1 MVLGLAQMA
10 EDAGRDA
17 ADLLCRHA
25 DRCDLRLRAQL
36 LRGRE
41 HLARVLAALRRAA
54 PARIRPHRSRHRLCA
69 GLRDRLRARTDGWRA
84 GDCDPLDGSAGKTV
98 LGDRR
103 ECRHEAGRGH
113 PLDRSELALLHALR
127 HRAAGH
133 RRLCQLRA
141 AALRDQ
147 RPRGLRDGLRR
158 RRRHRPGARRRHPQ
172 VLLFGR
178 QRHPAHHRRHRL
190 HHRHHHR
197 LVARPPVRQ
206 GGADVTPQEVDTAQI
221 RARYPDVFDR
231 PASARLAT
239 PAMIAAALAILV
251 YGLVDLD
258 FSPSRFFAGLSQL
271 GWITLMMIPPD
282 PGSSL
287 PIYLKALGET
297 LSIALLGTTLAA
309 VFALPVS
316 LLAARNIVPSN
327 ILRFPVRR
335 FLDSIRG
342 VDTLIWALVW
352 INVVGLGPFA
362 GVLAIAVSDFGA
374 FGKLFSEAIEGADQ
388 KQVEGIR
395 ASGGSALHE
404 IRFGLLPQV
413 LPVIAGQVL
422 YFIES
427 NTRSATI
434 IGIVGAGGIGLQ
446 LAEQIRVLEWQKVSF
461 LILMILVAV
470 AAIDFISGKLR
481 FAIIG
486 RRAVA

>member
-1 MVLGLAQMA
+1 M
-10 EDAGRDA
+10 
-17 ADLLCRHA
+17 
-25 DRCDLRLRAQL
+25 
-36 LRGRE
+36 
-41 HLARVLAALRRAA
+41 
-54 PARIRPHRSRHRLCA
+54 S
-69 GLRDRLRARTDGWRA
+69 
-84 GDCDPLDGSAGKTV
+84 K
-98 LGDRR
+98 
-103 ECRHEAGRGH
+103 
-113 PLDRSELALLHALR
+113 
-127 HRAAGH
+127 
-133 RRLCQLRA
+133 
-141 AALRDQ
+141 
-147 RPRGLRDGLRR
+147 
-158 RRRHRPGARRRHPQ
+158 
-172 VLLFGR
+172 
-178 QRHPAHHRRHRL
+178 
-190 HHRHHHR
+190 
-197 LVARPPVRQ
+197 
-206 GGADVTPQEVDTAQI
+206 PQEVNSAEI
-221 RARYPDVFDR
+221 RARYPDVFNR
-231 PASARLAT
+231 PASSRLAT
-239 PAMIAAALAILV
+239 PVALAAALAV
-251 YGLVDLD
+251 FVFGLVDLD
-258 FSPSRFFAGLSQL
+258 FSPSRLISGLSQL
-271 GWITLMMIPPD
+271 GWISMMMIPPD

-287 PIYLKALGET
+287 PLYLKALGET

-309 VFALPVS
+309 LLALPVS
-316 LLAARNIVPSN
+316 LLAARNVVPSV

-362 GVLAIAVSDFGA
+362 GVLAIAISDFGA

-404 IRFGLLPQV
+404 IRFGLMPQV

>member
-1 MVLGLAQMA
+1 LSKPQDVNTA
-10 EDAGRDA
+10 E
-17 ADLLCRHA
+17 L
-25 DRCDLRLRAQL
+25 
-36 LRGRE
+36 
-41 HLARVLAALRRAA
+41 
-54 PARIRPHRSRHRLCA
+54 
-69 GLRDRLRARTDGWRA
+69 
-84 GDCDPLDGSAGKTV
+84 
-98 LGDRR
+98 
-103 ECRHEAGRGH
+103 
-113 PLDRSELALLHALR
+113 
-127 HRAAGH
+127 
-133 RRLCQLRA
+133 
-141 AALRDQ
+141 
-147 RPRGLRDGLRR
+147 
-158 RRRHRPGARRRHPQ
+158 
-172 VLLFGR
+172 
-178 QRHPAHHRRHRL
+178 
-190 HHRHHHR
+190 
-197 LVARPPVRQ
+197 
-206 GGADVTPQEVDTAQI
+206 
-221 RARYPDVFDR
+221 RARYPDVFNR

-239 PAMIAAALAILV
+239 PAMLIAALAVFVI
-251 YGLVDLD
+251 GLVDLD
-258 FSPSRFFAGLSQL
+258 FSPSRFITGLSQL
-271 GWITLMMIPPD
+271 GWISMMMMPPD
-282 PGSSL
+282 PGASL
-287 PIYLKALGET
+287 PLYLKALGET

-309 VFALPVS
+309 LLALPVS
-316 LLAARNIVPSN
+316 LLAARNIVPN
-327 ILRFPVRR
+327 IVRFPVRR